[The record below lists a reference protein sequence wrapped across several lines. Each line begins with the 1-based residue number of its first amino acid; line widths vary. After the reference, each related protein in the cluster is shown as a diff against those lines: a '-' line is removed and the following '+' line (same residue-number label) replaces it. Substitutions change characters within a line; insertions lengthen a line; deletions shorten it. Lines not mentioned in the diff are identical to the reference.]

1 MLHTNICEIITMLQ
15 ILVISH
21 IHTTKWRLIND
32 YLQTDL
38 QITSIDYL
46 HVEHDIND
54 INGTHC
60 VSALFSLSRRWA
72 VSVVPGLHL
81 SHQLSLDISAVQRE
95 LPTNKETRL
104 ELIKSHYA
112 TQRE

>member
-15 ILVISH
+15 TLVISH

-32 YLQTDL
+32 CLQTDL
-38 QITSIDYL
+38 QIMSIDYL
-46 HVEHDIND
+46 HVEHDISN
-54 INGTHC
+54 THC
-60 VSALFSLSRRWA
+60 ISALFSLSRRWA